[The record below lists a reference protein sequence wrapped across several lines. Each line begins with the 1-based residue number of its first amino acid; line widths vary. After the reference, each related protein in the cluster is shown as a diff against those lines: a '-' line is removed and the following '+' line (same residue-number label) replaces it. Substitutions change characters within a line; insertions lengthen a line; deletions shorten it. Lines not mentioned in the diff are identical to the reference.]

1 MAKKSGKGKGERWMP
16 KYQVNNSWS
25 DNKHK
30 RRAPYSYGCCL
41 MVVHR
46 NTFLLS
52 DTIPYHDIE
61 DSVGT
66 TVQPCAGKRRKGFA
80 LQI

>member
-1 MAKKSGKGKGERWMP
+1 
-16 KYQVNNSWS
+16 
-25 DNKHK
+25 
-30 RRAPYSYGCCL
+30 